1 MLNKSITEIPSY
13 KPLRLFF
20 WTAVAVLCLYLS
32 LKEVDLREVRSTI
45 LSVNIGY
52 IWLGLVVNLIGL
64 LLRAWRWHVLVSVG
78 QNSIRFPNIFR
89 SYVMGQLVNWFL
101 PGRAGDFGRAYTIAQ
116 KTGGN
121 SFSLGTVAVEKALD
135 LIAYTGIFFLVMAA
149 YPLPIWIRSAAGFV
163 GFVGLVAVLGM
174 IGLVR
179 IPDRLVMVLR
189 FILHWLPEDWQKR
202 LIALFKSGI
211 ASLALFNHW
220 RGVLLMSTL
229 TGIIW
234 LLAIFTNYVLFLA
247 FDLNLEWIT
256 AVILLIGLQ
265 VGITL
270 PGVPGR
276 FGVFQY
282 ISILILGL
290 FQIDQSTSL
299 SYSIALQAVVL
310 LPLIVLGITAMLQFA
325 FHSGETNSER
335 AVKKLQQPSNE

>member
-1 MLNKSITEIPSY
+1 MLNNFITDMQST
-13 KPLRLFF
+13 KTLRIFF
-20 WTAVAVLCLYLS
+20 WSAVAVICLYLS
-32 LKEVDLREVRSTI
+32 LKEVDLLEVRSRI
-45 LSVNIGY
+45 LTLTIGY
-52 IWLGLVVNLIGL
+52 LWMGLLANIIGL

-78 QNSIRFPNIFR
+78 QNSISFPNIFR
-89 SYVMGQLVNWFL
+89 SYVMGQLLNWFL
-101 PGRAGDFGRAYTIAQ
+101 PGRAGDLGRAYAIAQ
-116 KTGGN
+116 KKAGN

-163 GFVGLVAVLGM
+163 GFVGLGAALGM
-174 IGLVR
+174 FGLVR
-179 IPDRLVMVLR
+179 IPERFVRVLR
-189 FILHWLPEDWQKR
+189 FILRWLPEDLQKK
-202 LIALFKSGI
+202 LIDLFKSGI

-234 LLAIFTNYVLFLA
+234 LLSILTNYVLFLA
-247 FDLNLEWIT
+247 FDLKLEWIT
-256 AVILLIGLQ
+256 AVILMIGLQ

-282 ISILILGL
+282 ISVLILGL
-290 FQIDQSTSL
+290 FKIDQSTSL
-299 SYSIALQAVVL
+299 SYSLVLQVVVL

-325 FHSGETNSER
+325 FHSGGTNPER
-335 AVKKLQQPSNE
+335 AKNKLRQPSNE